1 MAIAEKLGIIKPTTG
16 KWREPLR
23 QRCLVWI
30 RLIEI
35 GGENDHIMAWATPKA
50 IVTTATQ
57 AIATNAEALS
67 VSCPASLGG
76 GRGNNRGRNR
86 LAGGDQ
92 QPSERLAPPAPSQHS
107 RAMRRPYGWLLR
119 LPTEDGAWPQA

>member
-1 MAIAEKLGIIKPTTG
+1 MAIAEKLGIIKSMTG

-30 RLIEI
+30 RVIEI
-35 GGENDHIMAWATPKA
+35 SGENDHIMVWATPKA

-57 AIATNAEALS
+57 AMATDAEALS
-67 VSCPASLGG
+67 VSCTASLGG
-76 GRGNNRGRNR
+76 GHRSTRGRNR

-92 QPSERLAPPAPSQHS
+92 QPSERLAPPAPLQHS
-107 RAMRRPYGWLLR
+107 PAMRRPYGWLLR